1 MWGRAHAMRHAHVDR
16 NPSLA
21 VFFFS
26 RQRLSSRQQPPI
38 AAVKERSVLD
48 WATQEQG
55 SLRVTRQ
62 ELPGLDWA
70 LLASDDIEEGTTILK
85 VPLDIAIASDSAD
98 EDSWSAHMA
107 SALLEQV
114 ARGAAAPAAPWVS
127 SLPAHVPL
135 PWLYWEAEELEEL
148 QDEDTIDEAFHL
160 RSKFEQACQVRIICW
175 LRNCSVGGPDSQTAV
190 FS

>member
-1 MWGRAHAMRHAHVDR
+1 MAAASVSSGRLDLTWSKLR
-16 NPSLA
+16 NCVFSGAAKPSSM
-21 VFFFS
+21 VS
-26 RQRLSSRQQPPI
+26 I
-38 AAVKERSVLD
+38 
-48 WATQEQG
+48 
-55 SLRVTRQ
+55 
-62 ELPGLDWA
+62 
-70 LLASDDIEEGTTILK
+70 
-85 VPLDIAIASDSAD
+85 
-98 EDSWSAHMA
+98 
-107 SALLEQV
+107 
-114 ARGAAAPAAPWVS
+114 GAAAPAAPWVS